1 MSFWLF
7 INACNKYGFTFSLS
21 THGQTAIMLRPNNTF
36 ENLYINQDCY
46 NRGFGKLFSKAIKE
60 MKRYRG
66 SEIANV

>member
-7 INACNKYGFTFSLS
+7 VNACNKYSFTFSIS
-21 THGQTAIMLRPNNTF
+21 THGQISIMLRPNNTF

-46 NRGFGKLFSKAIKE
+46 NRGFSKLFLKAIKE

-66 SEIANV
+66 K